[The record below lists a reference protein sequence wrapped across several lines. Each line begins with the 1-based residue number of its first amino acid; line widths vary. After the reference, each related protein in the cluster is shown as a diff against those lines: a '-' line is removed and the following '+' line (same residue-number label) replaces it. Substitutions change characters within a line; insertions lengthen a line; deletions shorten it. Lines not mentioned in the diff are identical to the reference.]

1 MITFEVDSEGFEEWI
16 YQMHHRFQQMVQ
28 TMVDIHYL
36 IQANT
41 NQRVPLDTGRLEE
54 SFRYDIVRQDDFFIE
69 MHSIYSATDPIYGFD
84 YAEYQHELIAR
95 GRGTYSRYTRARDG
109 YHTSRANH
117 HRHGTRGESFY
128 LLKGVQA
135 SESMMWTIIEQ
146 DYMSLFYG
154 GIK

>member
-1 MITFEVDSEGFEEWI
+1 MISGIVKSEDFEEWI

-28 TMVDIHYL
+28 TMKDIHYL

-69 MHSIYSATDPIYGFD
+69 MHSIYSARSPIDGYD
-84 YAEYQHELIAR
+84 YAEYQHTGINWRTGALL
-95 GRGTYSRYTRARDG
+95 
-109 YHTSRANH
+109 NH
-117 HRHGTRGESFY
+117 PKRGEQFY

-135 SESMMWTIIEQ
+135 SESMMWTMLEQ
-146 DYMSLFYG
+146 DYLSLFQG